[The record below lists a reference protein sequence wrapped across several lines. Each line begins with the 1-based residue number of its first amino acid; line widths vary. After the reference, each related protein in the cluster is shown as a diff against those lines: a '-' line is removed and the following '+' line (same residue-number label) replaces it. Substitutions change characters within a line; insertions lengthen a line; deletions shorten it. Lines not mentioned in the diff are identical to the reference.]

1 MQRKIGEVRPAQLIT
16 TFGPGAILDAVKD
29 SVTVLD
35 ISYWKNTGNRISDV
49 RLSRFLDVDYFLS
62 PRVSNKSDIPV
73 TSFPNYHVCSNTKCN
88 LLFDIQ
94 EKFNIEE
101 YLKYGPKCPECG
113 KSAYP
118 SRFVVSCKKGHLDD
132 FPWKWWL
139 HGDGSTCNK
148 SMRLES
154 TGNTSSLGELIVK
167 CGCGTSRSMS
177 KATFEDSFSG
187 YKCTGRHPH
196 KPRIVK
202 DKNGIYE
209 GCDSKVIPLQRGA
222 SNVYFPIIRSAIS
235 IPPWTNPIH
244 NMIDDHYKVIKELKG
259 YMGDAALDMVYDKH
273 FKDKFTREEFD
284 NALKSREEKISEY
297 IEIKEMEYAAITHH
311 DDSLYKAK
319 QDFFKASE
327 DELPDY
333 LKKYFNRII
342 KIDRL
347 REVMVLLGFT
357 RIESPEPEV
366 DNPPSIVKLYRS
378 TSDAV
383 DKWLPAV
390 KIHGEGIF
398 IEMNKEKVIEWM
410 KNGEVQNLS
419 KRYKNLYREYVEGR
433 GWTHAKDKDA
443 VYVLLHTLSHILI
456 KELSMKCGYS
466 SASIKERVYYSENMM
481 GILIYTG
488 SSDKEGSLGGL
499 VEMGRLEK
507 FTGLLIDALKN
518 VISCTTDP
526 KCMTQQ
532 PDENTINGAA
542 CHSCTMISETSCEV
556 GNRLLDRS
564 MLISLPGRKN
574 HGYFD
579 DLVEDKC
586 GIEI

>member
-1 MQRKIGEVRPAQLIT
+1 
-16 TFGPGAILDAVKD
+16 
-29 SVTVLD
+29 
-35 ISYWKNTGNRISDV
+35 
-49 RLSRFLDVDYFLS
+49 
-62 PRVSNKSDIPV
+62 
-73 TSFPNYHVCSNTKCN
+73 
-88 LLFDIQ
+88 
-94 EKFNIEE
+94 
-101 YLKYGPKCPECG
+101 
-113 KSAYP
+113 
-118 SRFVVSCKKGHLDD
+118 
-132 FPWKWWL
+132 
-139 HGDGSTCNK
+139 
-148 SMRLES
+148 
-154 TGNTSSLGELIVK
+154 
-167 CGCGTSRSMS
+167 MS
-177 KATFEDSFSG
+177 KATLEDSFRE

-196 KPRIVK
+196 RPGTRKN
-202 DKNGIYE
+202 KNGIYSK
-209 GCDSKVIPLQRGA
+209 CDFNVIPLQRGA

-235 IPPWTNPIH
+235 IPPWTSPIH
-244 NMIDDHYKVIKELKG
+244 NMIDDHYKIIKELKG

-284 NALKSREEKISEY
+284 NALKNREEKISEY

-311 DDSLYKAK
+311 DDSLYKSK

-333 LKKYFNRII
+333 LKKYFNRLI

-366 DNPPSIVKLYRS
+366 DNPPRIVQLQKS
-378 TSDAV
+378 TSDAS

-398 IEMNKEKVIEWM
+398 IEMNKESVIKWI
-410 KNGEVQNLS
+410 KDIEVQKIS
-419 KRYKNLYREYVEGR
+419 SRYKSLYKEYVEGR

-443 VYVLLHTLSHILI
+443 IYVLLHTLSHILI

-466 SASIKERVYYSENMM
+466 SASIKERVYYSENMI

-507 FTGLLIDALKN
+507 FTGLLLDALKN

-526 KCMTQQ
+526 KCMAQQ
-532 PDENTINGAA
+532 PDENTINGSA
-542 CHSCTMISETSCEV
+542 CHSCTMISETSCEI

-579 DLVEDKC
+579 DLVKDKC